1 MFDFLS
7 GYLSNSLMENNS
19 EERTA
24 CSVGLRQGSC
34 DVFNELKENLCFLSA
49 ASIRLTFAGAAL
61 SWDLLKR
68 V

>member
-1 MFDFLS
+1 MLDFLS

-24 CSVGLRQGSC
+24 CYAGLRQGSC
-34 DVFNELKENLCFLSA
+34 DVFKELKESLCFLST
-49 ASIRLTFAGAAL
+49 ASIRLMFAGVVL